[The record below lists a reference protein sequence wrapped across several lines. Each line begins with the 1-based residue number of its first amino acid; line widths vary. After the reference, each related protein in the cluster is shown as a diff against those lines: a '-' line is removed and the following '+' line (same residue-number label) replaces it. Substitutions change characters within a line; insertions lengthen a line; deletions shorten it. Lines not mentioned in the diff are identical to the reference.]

1 MIIGLSGKSGAG
13 KTTLATEIEREF
25 GYTRVSFAD
34 GVKEEVKAFLQASGL
49 DVEDHNLWGTQEDR
63 DMVIPGYN
71 GKTYRELLQWW
82 GTDYRRRF
90 YGEDY
95 WTKQLMS
102 RISDGGKYIIDDMR
116 FPNEAEAVRK
126 TGGVVVRIHRPGL
139 VYFPGVVLHVSETAL
154 DDYLFDR
161 YVLNDGSLE
170 RLSDQGRFIIM
181 GLQ

>member
-13 KTTLATEIEREF
+13 KTTLAQMIEREF

-34 GVKEEVKAFLQASGL
+34 GVKEEVKAFLLASNL
-49 DVEDHNLWGTQEDR
+49 DVEDKNLWGTQADR
-63 DMVIPGYN
+63 NMVIPGYN

-95 WTKQLMS
+95 WTQQLMKKM
-102 RISDGGKYIIDDMR
+102 SDGGKYVIDDMR
-116 FPNEAEAVRK
+116 FPNEADACK
-126 TGGVVVRIHRPGL
+126 QLGGFVVRIHRPDL
-139 VYFPGVVLHVSETAL
+139 VEPPGITHVSETAL

-161 YVLNDGSLE
+161 YVLNNGPLG
-170 RLSDQGRFIIM
+170 RLFDQGRFIIW